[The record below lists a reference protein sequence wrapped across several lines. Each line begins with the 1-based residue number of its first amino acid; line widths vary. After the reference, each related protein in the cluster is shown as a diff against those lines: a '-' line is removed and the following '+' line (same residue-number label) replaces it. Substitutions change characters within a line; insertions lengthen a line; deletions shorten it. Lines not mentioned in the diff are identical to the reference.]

1 MTSLKIFAHQAM
13 TKSTTQPTRSLPL
26 EGATN
31 FRDLG
36 GYTGYQGRPVRWRQL
51 FRSDHLGSLTGQDL
65 ATLQPLGLRR
75 VYDFRGKEERSWQ
88 PSRLPGAPVESLAI
102 EPTVVQ
108 RLATHVAG
116 GTVPNGADTVDMMN
130 QTYRAFVQHNAPQ
143 FTQLFAQ
150 ILQADAPLVFHCT
163 AGKDRTGLA
172 AALLLHALGV
182 DGEVVMQDY
191 LLTNQLYKVPA
202 LYTSPLPS
210 EVSRVLWG
218 VQPEFL
224 HAAFDAM
231 DADFG
236 GVDGYLE
243 KGLGL
248 DAAQRERLREK
259 YLQG

>member
-1 MTSLKIFAHQAM
+1 M
-13 TKSTTQPTRSLPL
+13 TQPTRSLPL
-26 EGATN
+26 QGATN

-36 GYTGYQGRPVRWRQL
+36 GYTGYQGRPVRWRKL
-51 FRSDHLGSLTGQDL
+51 FRSDHLGALTPEDL
-65 ATLQPLGLRR
+65 ALLQPLGLSR

-88 PSRLPGAPVESLAI
+88 PSRLPGAPVQSLAI

-108 RLATHVAG
+108 RLAAHVAG
-116 GTVPNGADTVDMMN
+116 GTVPTGADTVAMMN
-130 QTYRAFVQHNAPQ
+130 HTYRAFVQHNAPQ
-143 FTQLFAQ
+143 FTQLFTQ

-202 LYTSPLPS
+202 LYASPLPT

-224 HAAFDAM
+224 QAAFEAM

-236 GVDGYLE
+236 GLDGYLE

-248 DAAQRERLREK
+248 DAAQREKLRAM
-259 YLQG
+259 YLET

>member
-1 MTSLKIFAHQAM
+1 MTEP
-13 TKSTTQPTRSLPL
+13 TTPPTRSMPL
-26 EGATN
+26 QGATN

-36 GYTGYQGRPVRWRQL
+36 GYTGHQGRPVRWRQL
-51 FRSDHLGSLTGQDL
+51 FRSDHLGALTPQDL
-65 ATLQPLGLRR
+65 ATLQPLGLAQ
-75 VYDFRGKEERSWQ
+75 VFDFRGKEERAWQ
-88 PSRLPGAPVESLAI
+88 PSRLPGAPVQSLAI

-108 RLATHVAG
+108 RLADYAAG
-116 GTVPNGADTVDMMN
+116 GTIPTGEDTVHMMN
-130 QTYRAFVQHNAPQ
+130 QTYRAFVQHNTPQ
-143 FTQLFAQ
+143 FTQLFAS
-150 ILQADAPLVFHCT
+150 ILQAEAPVVFHCT

-182 DGEVVMQDY
+182 DGEVVMHDY

-202 LYTSPLPS
+202 LYASPLPS

-224 HAAFDAM
+224 QAAFDAM

-248 DAAQRERLREK
+248 DAAQRQKLRGK
-259 YLQG
+259 YLE